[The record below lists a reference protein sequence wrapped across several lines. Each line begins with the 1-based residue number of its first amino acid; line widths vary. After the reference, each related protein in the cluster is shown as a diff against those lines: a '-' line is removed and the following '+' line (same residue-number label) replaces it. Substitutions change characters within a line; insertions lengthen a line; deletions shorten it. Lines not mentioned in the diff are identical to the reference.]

1 MKKSYLFSAFAAGM
15 VMLSACSNDGD
26 LTNGGNESNDAVQQ
40 FVLQVA
46 NTGDGLQT
54 RAGRPLESSEATQT
68 IENVKIIVCDKQ
80 THDVKYVTTIK
91 NWNENTVSSP
101 YTDNGHGRKKTIM
114 IPKEEKLAAGEY
126 TVYAFGYSSSSEYDA
141 DDLKKIT
148 DVVKSTPKSQV
159 TFTSNVKLG
168 TKTSSIKG
176 EEIFAGSQTF
186 TVTDNIGFNQGVVLN
201 RQVAGTFGY
210 FDKIPYVKGATTL
223 QLVAA
228 NRNKTLVLGN
238 FNSFDLTGNGGGNG
252 EHVNYV
258 VNGTDAAADNEKVIY
273 SISLDDWFK
282 GVTDNNND
290 GLIDYDESNWKGDAS
305 KYALGSVFA
314 GQFLIPF
321 EKSATSAETF
331 VLQLTNG
338 TDVLKS
344 WTVRLP
350 EGDGQFTTHTLWKWN
365 TDKFVEAPNS
375 TDDYKVYNVVRNH
388 LYGLGKRPSANPTT
402 PGTDPDKP
410 EPLNKKHELT
420 LRVNDNW
427 EVIHQMEL
435 E

>member
-1 MKKSYLFSAFAAGM
+1 M
-15 VMLSACSNDGD
+15 
-26 LTNGGNESNDAVQQ
+26 
-40 FVLQVA
+40 
-46 NTGDGLQT
+46 
-54 RAGRPLESSEATQT
+54 
-68 IENVKIIVCDKQ
+68 
-80 THDVKYVTTIK
+80 
-91 NWNENTVSSP
+91 
-101 YTDNGHGRKKTIM
+101 
-114 IPKEEKLAAGEY
+114 
-126 TVYAFGYSSSSEYDA
+126 
-141 DDLKKIT
+141 
-148 DVVKSTPKSQV
+148 
-159 TFTSNVKLG
+159 
-168 TKTSSIKG
+168 
-176 EEIFAGSQTF
+176 
-186 TVTDNIGFNQGVVLN
+186 
-201 RQVAGTFGY
+201 
-210 FDKIPYVKGATTL
+210 
-223 QLVAA
+223 VAA

-238 FNSFDLTGNGGGNG
+238 FNSFDLTGNGEGNG

-282 GVTDNNND
+282 GVTDNNKD

-350 EGDGQFTTHTLWKWN
+350 EGDGQFTTHTLWKWV
-365 TDKFVEAPNS
+365 TDKFVQAPNS
-375 TDDYKVYNVVRNH
+375 KDDYKVYNVVRNH
-388 LYGLGKRPSANPTT
+388 LYGLGKRPSANPTI